1 MIIVDLILLRPAEGN
16 DWYYGIIV
24 ATEIE
29 ADRSLKLCVL
39 LFTLRM
45 SPLRLRDVAISFF
58 LYRLYYMWYSSTVTI
73 IFIMDGRSE
82 VSTCTKI
89 IHQKSTMPIRQ
100 YIYLLLITA
109 SCNSLATEILS
120 TLQTSR
126 SRHKSY
132 HTIILDTKQT
142 ASKQNNTHKM
152 VRDNQSD
159 SSYNGGYSN
168 DVEPDKK
175 LNASLW
181 NNNFG
186 NKHHYSNNNNH
197 NNSGCISINSGRK
210 LLLLILELLVISCL
224 LLFVLALTNLILILP
239 SNSIWLAN

>member
-1 MIIVDLILLRPAEGN
+1 
-16 DWYYGIIV
+16 
-24 ATEIE
+24 
-29 ADRSLKLCVL
+29 
-39 LFTLRM
+39 
-45 SPLRLRDVAISFF
+45 
-58 LYRLYYMWYSSTVTI
+58 
-73 IFIMDGRSE
+73 MDGRSE
-82 VSTCTKI
+82 HKRTIHALALCCITNNSSLELQLISHWDIINTPDFPIPTKI
-89 IHQKSTMPIRQ
+89 IPYYYT
-100 YIYLLLITA
+100 
-109 SCNSLATEILS
+109 C
-120 TLQTSR
+120 
-126 SRHKSY
+126 
-132 HTIILDTKQT
+132 TKQT

-152 VRDNQSD
+152 VHYRDNQSD

-197 NNSGCISINSGRK
+197 NNSGCISINIGRK

-224 LLFVLALTNLILILP
+224 LLFVLALRNLILILP